1 MLLYDLTPHNEIEL
15 GFKAEQIHYN
25 SRNFYQN
32 KVGSNFYDPKQT
44 NYGVYLG
51 YNYKF

>member
-1 MLLYDLTPHNEIEL
+1 
-15 GFKAEQIHYN
+15 
-25 SRNFYQN
+25 
-32 KVGSNFYDPKQT
+32 GSNFYDPKQT

>member
-1 MLLYDLTPHNEIEL
+1 
-15 GFKAEQIHYN
+15 
-25 SRNFYQN
+25 
-32 KVGSNFYDPKQT
+32 SNFYDPKQT

>member
-1 MLLYDLTPHNEIEL
+1 
-15 GFKAEQIHYN
+15 
-25 SRNFYQN
+25 FYQN

>member
-1 MLLYDLTPHNEIEL
+1 
-15 GFKAEQIHYN
+15 
-25 SRNFYQN
+25 QN